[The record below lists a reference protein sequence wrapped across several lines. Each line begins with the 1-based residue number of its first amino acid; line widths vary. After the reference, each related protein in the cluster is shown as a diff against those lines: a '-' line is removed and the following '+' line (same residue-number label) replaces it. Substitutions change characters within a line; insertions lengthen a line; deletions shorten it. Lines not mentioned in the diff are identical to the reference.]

1 MVEGKPIASELTKTE
16 LTLLSYLYEKRGQV
30 CDREELLRVV
40 YPDEVRK
47 PEDVW
52 YDRQYDRQL
61 DTVVRRL
68 RDKIEPD
75 RDHPRYILTV
85 RDRGYS

>member
-1 MVEGKPIASELTKTE
+1 
-16 LTLLSYLYEKRGQV
+16 
-30 CDREELLRVV
+30 
-40 YPDEVRK
+40 
-47 PEDVW
+47 VW